1 LPALEMITKT
11 EVRQVLDAQIV
22 RGIGESMNQTL
33 PNEIERLL
41 LRPDVSNHVARTF
54 SSTVTPI
61 IERHVK
67 ESINRTLI
75 PAYQESTTEMYDG
88 LYREISE
95 EILNLKKE
103 IVTWQSEALKGQES
117 LLRDM
122 ELSIRSL
129 TEQVKAISGNRSN
142 TPYHVQSHRSSP
154 APLPVHIRQQQGTN
168 YPPMD
173 KVPNIGSWQQMA
185 ASSKPE
191 IPGQPVH
198 QNLPPHQSSLPIPL
212 GPSAPYPPQQ
222 QIAAHGFPVPQPP
235 VQQSQYQQDRP
246 EEWEKAFLTAL
257 SSPDIRPLRELL
269 AQCPADKVMPLN
281 GPLLVGQTIVLS
293 VIHKVA
299 GTLADVELEESITLL
314 WWLTRASQVL
324 DAHDRIIH
332 DYLDKMLP
340 NIQENL
346 FRAIPRFAGAN
357 PQYNRQMSD
366 LLQTLVIKA
375 HSPQ

>member
-1 LPALEMITKT
+1 
-11 EVRQVLDAQIV
+11 
-22 RGIGESMNQTL
+22 
-33 PNEIERLL
+33 
-41 LRPDVSNHVARTF
+41 
-54 SSTVTPI
+54 
-61 IERHVK
+61 
-67 ESINRTLI
+67 
-75 PAYQESTTEMYDG
+75 
-88 LYREISE
+88 
-95 EILNLKKE
+95 
-103 IVTWQSEALKGQES
+103 
-117 LLRDM
+117 
-122 ELSIRSL
+122 
-129 TEQVKAISGNRSN
+129 
-142 TPYHVQSHRSSP
+142 
-154 APLPVHIRQQQGTN
+154 
-168 YPPMD
+168 
-173 KVPNIGSWQQMA
+173 MA